1 MGRDSNGPKNGASCP
16 LHCGARNDDAP
27 ADQVDWAGLPVN
39 LDFAFSPSQRDK
51 VYAQHL
57 KFRRGTLLRRA
68 SADVTQDCV
77 CEMSDYGRADAAA
90 M

>member
-1 MGRDSNGPKNGASCP
+1 MGRDSDDSKDGGSCP
-16 LHCGARNDDAP
+16 LHCRSQNGDTS

-57 KFRRGTLLRRA
+57 RLRRGTLLRRR
-68 SADVTQDCV
+68 SVDVKQVCV
-77 CEMSDYGRADAAA
+77 CEMSGYGRADATV
-90 M
+90 